1 MIASRSI
8 LGSRPGRRT
17 APRTCARRAFSLIE
31 LLLSVF
37 ILAIGIISVSAL
49 FPAGIAQQQQSA
61 DDLVGPVIAEQAI
74 GLLRSRVAPEDFGS
88 FEEFGVGT
96 DANGSGSLEPGERLI
111 TRTTGAGS
119 YVFRPAPG
127 DWSWIRPGVI
137 RQDQPGTPGLNEV
150 GAIDIFA
157 TLAQNQGSAQQEFC
171 EFPSGIATGN
181 GVTLYGAPYNTA
193 RTAFAPPIIVTQR
206 ERWWP
211 SVPENATAFS
221 APQYAW
227 DCMFRRSSG
236 KVQVAI
242 FVYRVVGSGG
252 ARKAYTSPANGT
264 PAFPADVTN
273 GAAPELPPV
282 PFRRTLVVPSGL
294 NLATAD
300 ATGGP
305 ATGNQVLIGWQQ
317 PATLALNQ
325 QTPFTTGL
333 IKDGTATA
341 AGGPG
346 QGLLLDDF
354 PADRIPRVHQQWQY
368 PGQWVVDNNGNVHRV
383 VQGRRNRTDPPLVRF
398 AAPVPRTQN
407 AQVFDDYELRPPVG
421 GGTDPAPQGV
431 RTLHYVPTVIDANG
445 TQLVPVY
452 ATVRDL

>member
-1 MIASRSI
+1 MTPTRARS
-8 LGSRPGRRT
+8 L
-17 APRTCARRAFSLIE
+17 RAFSLIE

-49 FPAGIAQQQQSA
+49 FPAGIAQQQQST

-88 FEEFGVGT
+88 FEEFSVGT
-96 DANGSGSLEPGERLI
+96 SGNIADRVL
-111 TRTTGAGS
+111 TKAVAAGS

-137 RQDQPGTPGLNEV
+137 RQDQPGTTNVNEV
-150 GAIDIFA
+150 GAIDLFS
-157 TLAQNQGSAQQEFC
+157 TLAQNQGGPQQEFC
-171 EFPSGIATGN
+171 EFPGGIPTGLP
-181 GVTLYGAPYNTA
+181 GVSLFGAPYNTA
-193 RTAFAPPIIVTQR
+193 RTALAPPIIVTQR

-211 SVPENATAFS
+211 SVPENATSFA

-242 FVYRVVGSGG
+242 FVYRIVGSGG
-252 ARKAYTSPANGT
+252 ARKAYVSPSNGA
-264 PAFPADVTN
+264 PAYPVDVTN
-273 GAAPELPPV
+273 GTAPDMPPV

-294 NLATAD
+294 NLATSD
-300 ATGGP
+300 ATTGP
-305 ATGNQVLIGWQQ
+305 STGNQVLIGWQQ

-333 IKDGTATA
+333 VKDGTATT
-341 AGGPG
+341 AGGAG
-346 QGLLLDDF
+346 QGLILDDF
-354 PADRIPRVHQQWQY
+354 PTTKIAPVHQQWQY
-368 PGQWVVDNNGNVHRV
+368 PGQWLIDNNGNVHRV
-383 VQGRRNRTDPPLVRF
+383 VQGRRNRTDPLLVRF

-407 AQVFDDYELRPPVG
+407 AQVFDDYELRPVNG
-421 GGTDPAPQGV
+421 GADPAPQGV
-431 RTLHYVPTVIDANG
+431 RTFHFVPTIIDANG
-445 TQLVPVY
+445 TQLVPVF